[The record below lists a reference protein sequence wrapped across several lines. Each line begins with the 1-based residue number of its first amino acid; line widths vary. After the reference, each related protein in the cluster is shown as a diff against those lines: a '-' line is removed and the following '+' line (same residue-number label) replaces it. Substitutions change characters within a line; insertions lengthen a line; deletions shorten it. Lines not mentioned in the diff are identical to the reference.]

1 MMLTLIVALFS
12 ASALLLTLALGNKIQ
27 FAISTLRNRTRK
39 LGAESG
45 SPGSIV
51 QSLWLEPA
59 VRAVVGFMLILILL
73 TVDFPVPLAIL
84 AGVAVLVLP
93 VAIKAHARIKR
104 MQALQAQLP
113 DVILGVSS
121 VLASGSSLMTA
132 LELCCK
138 ESMQPSREEFS
149 RLLGDLRM
157 GIPLEQAICDFE
169 KRNACEAVTLLSTGI
184 LINKEVGGNL
194 GIMLGNLAETLRRKR
209 EMEGK
214 IKALTSQGRMQGWVM
229 AGLPFLIAFA
239 VYHLEPQAMSRLWTD
254 PWGWLVL
261 GVATILLAM
270 GGMIIRKIVMIDI

>member
-27 FAISTLRNRTRK
+27 FAITMLHSRTRK

-45 SPGSIV
+45 TPGSIV

-73 TVDFPVPLAIL
+73 TVDFPVPSAIL

>member
-27 FAISTLRNRTRK
+27 FAITMLHSRTRK

-45 SPGSIV
+45 TPGSIV

>member
-1 MMLTLIVALFS
+1 MLYLIIGLFS
-12 ASALLLTLALGNKIQ
+12 LSALLLTLAIGNKAELAVGTLQ
-27 FAISTLRNRTRK
+27 SSTRHMAGQADTNGAMLRA
-39 LGAESG
+39 LWA
-45 SPGSIV
+45 
-51 QSLWLEPA
+51 QSV
-59 VRAVVGFMLILILL
+59 VRAALGFVLCLMLLAASVPIPLSVVAGIAVFA
-73 TVDFPVPLAIL
+73 FPI
-84 AGVAVLVLP
+84 
-93 VAIKAHARIKR
+93 
-104 MQALQAQLP
+104 ALQAHNHIKRLKALQEQLP

-138 ESMQPSREEFS
+138 ESMQPSKDEFS

-194 GIMLGNLAETLRRKR
+194 GIMLANLAETLRRKR

-239 VYHLEPQAMSRLWTD
+239 VYHLEPEAMSRLWTD

-261 GVATILLAM
+261 AVASVLLAV
-270 GGMIIRKIVMIDI
+270 GSMIIRKIVMIDI

>member
-1 MMLTLIVALFS
+1 MWALIRALW
-12 ASALLLTLALGNKIQ
+12 AQPGVRAALG
-27 FAISTLRNRTRK
+27 FVLC
-39 LGAESG
+39 
-45 SPGSIV
+45 
-51 QSLWLEPA
+51 
-59 VRAVVGFMLILILL
+59 LILL
-73 TVDFPVPLAIL
+73 ASAFPVPIAAL
-84 AGVAVLVLP
+84 AGIAVFALP
-93 VAIKAHARIKR
+93 IALQAHSRSKR

-138 ESMQPSREEFS
+138 ESMQPSKDEFS

-261 GVATILLAM
+261 GVASVLLAL